1 MRVKAKL
8 YPKEAARLLQEKPSV
23 RASVTGATL
32 HFERNRLR
40 AYGEID
46 AEAWRERARRI
57 KDHVLTHLD
66 HYLELAE
73 KRLRE
78 NGVQVH
84 WAEGPEEAHRLLR
97 EVVARHGVKRA
108 VKAKSMLTEE
118 LGVNPLLESL
128 GVEVYETDLGEYLIQ
143 LLGEPP
149 SHIVGPAIHLSLPE
163 IQRLFHDRF
172 GTPLDAAPE
181 ALAQVARGVLREAFL
196 TAELGISGAN
206 FLVAETGTLAVM
218 ENEGN
223 IRLSTSLP
231 RVHVAFVGIEKLLPR
246 FQDLALFLPL
256 TARAATGQRLAT
268 FVSLIQGSAQPG
280 EEGPEEVHVVLVDHG
295 RTALLA
301 DPEAWEVLRCVRC
314 GACLNAC
321 PVYRQTGGH
330 PYGYV
335 YSGPIGAV
343 LDPGL
348 LGLEEA
354 HPLPHAS
361 TLCGACQEAC
371 PVKIPIPKL
380 LLAWRHRA
388 VEQGLAPT
396 WEKGAMRAFAQVM
409 GSPALYRLFSKA
421 LRGLPLPQALQDHLP
436 LLRAW
441 TEGRGPLKPSP
452 RPFHELWREIKEETH
467 GG

>member
-1 MRVKAKL
+1 MRAKARL
-8 YPKEAARLLQEKPSV
+8 YPKEAARLLREKPGV
-23 RASVTGATL
+23 REAVTGATL
-32 HFERNRLR
+32 HFERNRLK
-40 AYGEID
+40 AYAEVPIGE
-46 AEAWRERARRI
+46 WRERAKAV
-57 KDHVLTHLD
+57 KDHVLSHLD

-73 KRLRE
+73 RRLRE

-84 WAEGPEEAHRLLR
+84 WAETPEDAHRVLR
-97 EVVARHGVKRA
+97 EIVQRHGVKRA

-149 SHIVGPAIHLSLPE
+149 SHIVGPAIHLSLEE
-163 IQRLFHDRF
+163 IQKLFHQRF
-172 GTPLDAAPE
+172 GTPPDAPPE
-181 ALAQVARGVLREAFL
+181 ALAQVARRVLREAFL
-196 TAELGISGAN
+196 SAELGLSGAN
-206 FLVAETGTLAVM
+206 FLVAETGTLALM

-231 RVHVAFVGIEKLLPR
+231 RVHVAFVGLEKLLPR
-246 FQDLALFLPL
+246 SADLALFLPL
-256 TARAATGQRLAT
+256 TARAATGQRLST
-268 FVSLIQGSAQPG
+268 YVSLLQGPARAG

-295 RTALLA
+295 RTALLQ
-301 DPEAWEVLRCVRC
+301 DPEAWETLRCLRC

-354 HPLPHAS
+354 YPLPYAS
-361 TLCGACQEAC
+361 TLCGACYEAC

-388 VEQGLAPT
+388 VAEGLTPA
-396 WEKGAMRAFAQVM
+396 WEGAAMRAFRKVM
-409 GSPALYRLFSKA
+409 ESPALYRLFSKG
-421 LRGLPLPQALQDHLP
+421 LRGLPL
-436 LLRAW
+436 
-441 TEGRGPLKPSP
+441 
-452 RPFHELWREIKEETH
+452 
-467 GG
+467 